1 MLLAPRGV
9 ADPAGQP
16 AAQPP
21 APTQQGPAQHLQV
34 QARACAS
41 RQQGH
46 APVWGR
52 ARLVYEHVMQQHQ
65 PKRLQQQQQQQQQR
79 LQQQQEQHQQQQQ
92 QQAALYNLA
101 MAAAAATQA
110 NAVVAVRNGQKR
122 GREAADSALQPPT
135 SPVPRMTV
143 EQWRVYQL
151 EVQAHQQNGPVGEP
165 QAAAGT
171 DEDRAS
177 LPGKRAKSL
186 GTEQRQEQ
194 QQQGPQPQTEPPQRV
209 ASQQVGSPNA
219 QVAAAVAAAQSL
231 ADRLTPAFLHPSGRQ
246 QHTAGSLPAATP
258 APAQVE
264 QQRQQQCAPVAL
276 AGAVSAAGQPLAA
289 ATAVAAGQASTPP
302 QQPCA
307 SVAPEPA
314 NGVLTSSPAPQQQPP
329 PQPPQKQQAAVTPP
343 AERHKVREL
352 LRKVVHGS
360 RGASASR
367 SRSRSQPDG
376 SEVGGSSCSTAPLQ
390 PAELQQLQGPAE
402 HIRAPSAEVAV
413 EEASLAALAAP
424 PPHGAQQSRQEDQ
437 ATPPAQRKRS
447 ISTDSL
453 LPLVAGSGGRRGSQ
467 PGKRFAKKR
476 CIATTN
482 EARQPS
488 PGKGSRQ
495 MQLPQAA
502 AVRAPREPEGAERQ
516 AGLARAIS
524 PDSNVIDLTGV

>member
-1 MLLAPRGV
+1 
-9 ADPAGQP
+9 
-16 AAQPP
+16 
-21 APTQQGPAQHLQV
+21 
-34 QARACAS
+34 
-41 RQQGH
+41 
-46 APVWGR
+46 
-52 ARLVYEHVMQQHQ
+52 
-65 PKRLQQQQQQQQQR
+65 
-79 LQQQQEQHQQQQQ
+79 
-92 QQAALYNLA
+92 

-143 EQWRVYQL
+143 EQWRVYQP

-171 DEDRAS
+171 DEDSAS

-246 QHTAGSLPAATP
+246 QHTAGSLPAVTP

-289 ATAVAAGQASTPP
+289 ATAVAAGQAPTPP

-314 NGVLTSSPAPQQQPP
+314 NGSLTSSPAPQQQPP
-329 PQPPQKQQAAVTPP
+329 PQPPQQQQAAVTPP

-402 HIRAPSAEVAV
+402 HIRAPSAVAAV

-453 LPLVAGSGGRRGSQ
+453 LPLVAGSGGRGGSQ
-467 PGKRFAKKR
+467 PGKRSAKKR

-488 PGKGSRQ
+488 PGKGSWQ

-516 AGLARAIS
+516 AGVARAIS